1 MVPVVKR
8 HRSSPQGL
16 WGQRRKPSEVKEV
29 HTLSLVSLLAALT
42 SGEKT
47 LEEKQYGWGWRG
59 AFPVSMGRYARYNQ
73 RGVAVGQSHRLF
85 QEWVYFIT
93 Y

>member
-29 HTLSLVSLLAALT
+29 HTLSLVSLLTALT

-47 LEEKQYGWGWRG
+47 LEEKQYGWG
-59 AFPVSMGRYARYNQ
+59 
-73 RGVAVGQSHRLF
+73 
-85 QEWVYFIT
+85 
-93 Y
+93 